1 MLPDMSNAK
10 KAERKLQIMIK
21 GVNKRVVE
29 ITSTDNE
36 YFERAVLYVRSDKLD
51 LPSARLEEEAREY
64 IGRLAPRREP
74 DAVSLILKLSLAAAS
89 VLAVTL
95 VVYLII
101 FL

>member
-1 MLPDMSNAK
+1 
-10 KAERKLQIMIK
+10 MIK

-36 YFERAVLYVRSDKLD
+36 YFERAVLYIRPDKLD

-64 IGRLAPRREP
+64 VGRIAPKREN
-74 DAVSLILKLSLAAAS
+74 DAVSLVLKLSLAAAS
-89 VLAVTL
+89 ILAVTL

>member
-1 MLPDMSNAK
+1 
-10 KAERKLQIMIK
+10 MIK

-36 YFERAVLYVRSDKLD
+36 YFEKAVLYVRSDKPDVSNL
-51 LPSARLEEEAREY
+51 RLEEEAREY
-64 IGRLAPRREP
+64 IGRIAPSREP
-74 DAVSLILKLSLAAAS
+74 DALSLILKLSLAAAS

-95 VVYLII
+95 VVYIII

>member
-1 MLPDMSNAK
+1 
-10 KAERKLQIMIK
+10 MIK

-29 ITSTDNE
+29 ITSTDSD
-36 YFERAVLYVRSDKLD
+36 YFERAVLYVRADKLD

-64 IGRLAPRREP
+64 IGRIAPRRGFGCKSDP
-74 DAVSLILKLSLAAAS
+74 VSLILKLSLAAAA

>member
-1 MLPDMSNAK
+1 
-10 KAERKLQIMIK
+10 MIK

-29 ITSTDNE
+29 ITSTDSD

-51 LPSARLEEEAREY
+51 LSSARLEEEAREY
-64 IGRLAPRREP
+64 IGRIAPRREIGCKADP
-74 DAVSLILKLSLAAAS
+74 VSLVLKLSLAAAS